1 MSMNQSNLAVLLQ
14 NRKVLKKLL
23 DSLSLEQ
30 INKIPIGFNN
40 NVLWNVAHVI
50 AVQQILLYGLSN
62 QPFVVEKNFVNRFL
76 PGTKP
81 DVFYDETMISEVKSL
96 LAFSYDRLI
105 QDIQSNMFGSFNPYS
120 TALRFEINDLES
132 AITFNLYHET
142 LHTGHILNLRKFL

>member
-1 MSMNQSNLAVLLQ
+1 MNQSNLAVLLQ

-23 DSLSLEQ
+23 DSLSPEQ

-62 QPFVVEKNFVNRFL
+62 QPVVVEKNFVNRFS

-142 LHTGHILNLRKFL
+142 LHTGHILNLRKFF